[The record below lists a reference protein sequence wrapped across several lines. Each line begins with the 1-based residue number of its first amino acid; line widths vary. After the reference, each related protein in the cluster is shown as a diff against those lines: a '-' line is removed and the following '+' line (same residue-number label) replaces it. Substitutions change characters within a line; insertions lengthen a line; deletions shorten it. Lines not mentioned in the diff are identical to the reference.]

1 MAPKKTILMTEERF
15 KRKTP
20 TDFFKALESYDDFV
34 YNVYKT
40 NVFKKDVDLCYKRN
54 LDLHLLEKVIVT
66 LAKGEMLPAYN
77 FPHPLKGYKR
87 KGNDVVMECH
97 IQPDWLLIWK
107 QNDTELILLLVDT
120 GTHSDL
126 FD

>member
-1 MAPKKTILMTEERF
+1 MTEERF

-20 TDFFKALESYDDFV
+20 ADFFKALESYDDFV

-40 NVFKKDVDLCYKRN
+40 NVFKKDVDLCYK
-54 LDLHLLEKVIVT
+54 
-66 LAKGEMLPAYN
+66 
-77 FPHPLKGYKR
+77 GYKK
-87 KGNDVVMECH
+87 KGNEVVMECH
-97 IQPDWLLIWK
+97 IQPDWLLIWEK
-107 QNDTELILLLVDT
+107 NDTEIILILVDT